1 MSLLRLYG
9 KALRQGADKVVLS
22 QFKPP
27 GLPTCEYDRQVL
39 VEKSPYQK
47 YCDMVGWDA
56 RRPLHPCY
64 LQMLSLPLQLKCLTT
79 PKSPFPVMGLVH
91 MGNRIRLSHTYE
103 IGVPVHLYASY
114 SGVRQHHRGWEIDI
128 TVSGRQ
134 ERQRIYEATASYL
147 VRVNAAHVEPERN
160 WSRRAQDDAPLVLP
174 EGMAVCGELA
184 AGRGTGRRYAALSG
198 DVNPI
203 HLSRLSASVLGFRKA
218 IAHGMWSLAA
228 TGSVILKDA
237 WQDPAPQSGS
247 VLLQNRFMSPLMLP
261 GKAQVYAT
269 PQGSEREFIVTN
281 TSLSAAHL
289 QGTLTLSS

>member
-1 MSLLRLYG
+1 MSLLRLYA
-9 KALRQGADKVVLS
+9 KALKQRADKVVLS

-47 YCDMVGWDA
+47 YCEMVGWDA
-56 RRPLHPCY
+56 GWPLHPCY

-91 MGNRIRLSHTYE
+91 MGNRIRLSSSYE

-114 SGVRQHHRGWEIDI
+114 TGVRQHHRGWEVDI

-134 ERQRIYEATASYL
+134 DRRRVYEATASYL
-147 VRVNAAHVEPERN
+147 VRINAAHVEPERN
-160 WSRRAQDDAPLVLP
+160 RQRYNSEPFVLP
-174 EGMAVCGELA
+174 DGVAIYGDIEAKS
-184 AGRGTGRRYAALSG
+184 GTGRRYAALSG

-203 HLSRLSASVLGFRKA
+203 HLSRLSASVLGFRRA

-228 TGSVILKDA
+228 SGSMIFKDHR
-237 WQDPAPQSGS
+237 QQVTSQTES
-247 VLLQNRFMSPLMLP
+247 VLLENRFISPLMLP

-269 PQGSEREFIVTN
+269 PAGNERQFIVTN
-281 TSLSAAHL
+281 TSVSAAHL
-289 QGTLTLSS
+289 QGRLSIS